1 MSEADEGKASPG
13 AVTINV
19 FGRAVEARQPTLE
32 ELAALRKAGPEDG
45 TALKL
50 LARACIPSFRE
61 LLKEKPA
68 CARTLGVSLLAAC
81 GILGPLTEL
90 LEEELEPGP
99 MAEGWVEAERKGF
112 RNLHAFEYRRTDG
125 EDDEVLL
132 QLILREPSNER
143 ESDEY
148 LAEELKATAPRRF
161 VKKLCVWGNP
171 SAHEVVARI
180 ESVAPGL
187 YVPLARA
194 VLRSAGLTE
203 DVTLGEA

>member
-1 MSEADEGKASPG
+1 MSEADAKLAP
-13 AVTINV
+13 APVTINV
-19 FGRAVEARQPTLE
+19 FGRAVEARQPSLE

-50 LARACIPSFRE
+50 LARACIPSFRD
-61 LLKEKPA
+61 LLKEKPG
-68 CARTLGVSLLAAC
+68 CARTLGLSLLAAS
-81 GILGPLTEL
+81 GISGPVTEL

-112 RNLHAFEYRRTDG
+112 RNLHAFEYRRTYG
-125 EDDEVLL
+125 EDDELVL
-132 QLILREPSNER
+132 QLILREPKTEHEIDS
-143 ESDEY
+143 Y
-148 LAEELKATAPRRF
+148 LTEELKATAPRRF
-161 VKKLCVWGNP
+161 IKTLCVWGNP

-187 YVPLARA
+187 YVALALIILKA
-194 VLRSAGLTE
+194 AGLTG